1 MSLKLVNSL
10 AWGVTINL
18 HLPARASKIEHE
30 SAERASASKTAF
42 LQKGSI
48 FRTAS
53 KVSEALPSMPNTTM
67 SWELIRSVRIGR
79 SSGQSKFEE
88 SFLTIRFG
96 E

>member
-1 MSLKLVNSL
+1 M
-10 AWGVTINL
+10 GVTINL
-18 HLPARASKIEHE
+18 HLPARASKVEHE

-53 KVSEALPSMPNTTM
+53 KVYEALPSPMPNTTM